1 MQEFTS
7 DESEFDVDY
16 LTCALRLA
24 ESLHGEAYL
33 EIAEAVALQY
43 IEAGELERGVE
54 LAEQIPDAYARDS
67 LLAVSTAK
75 AVASEEEDYATEL
88 LETIEDPILHNSAIE
103 KMAIEF
109 ARRGEFDAALGLTD
123 QLADNASALGAVAA
137 LYWQSGQ
144 KNEAL
149 DLARSIEFAQESAIT
164 LVQLARLSNDNDES
178 LNLLVEARSVA
189 EEIDSVELKV
199 FALIAIASGYEERAE
214 REQSLETLN
223 RAFEVCEDFESGKLI
238 GLSADF
244 ARDEALMEIV
254 QALLRLKDLSKA
266 TDVAEAIDDRFV
278 FARANLGL
286 AVARGKDSQPSEAA
300 EYLDEAKA
308 IIVELQPYGAQ
319 EAEVLDALIIDLAMS
334 YADYGNYDEARRI
347 IHSLTSEEKQ
357 RLVLNEL
364 GKLCSNTG
372 NDRVVSEIAE
382 DLGSPYDKARYWL
395 GIYDS
400 SSSKPELSESAI
412 AKALA
417 NAEGVEQPV
426 EKAEVFTGIALRF
439 AKSERNPQAENF
451 FIAATNAAVLIDGSF
466 LKARAFL
473 RLAKASQE
481 AGRNPNQN
489 EQRLLEA
496 MMARL

>member
-7 DESEFDVDY
+7 DGSEFDVDY

-24 ESLHGEAYL
+24 ESLHGDAHL
-33 EIAEAVALQY
+33 EITEAIALY
-43 IEAGELERGVE
+43 YVDAGQLDRGVE
-54 LAEQIPDAYARDS
+54 LAEQVPDAYARDS
-67 LLAVSTAK
+67 LLAVITAK
-75 AVASEEEDYATEL
+75 AVASEDEDYATEL

-123 QLADNASALGAVAA
+123 QLEDNASALGAIAA

-144 KNEAL
+144 KDEAL
-149 DLARSIEFAQESAIT
+149 ELARSIEFAQESAIA
-164 LVQLARLSNDNDES
+164 LVQLARLSDDNDES

-189 EEIDSVELKV
+189 EEIDSAELKV
-199 FALIAIASGYEERAE
+199 FALIAIAAGYEERAE

-223 RAFEVCEDFESGKLI
+223 RAFEVCEDFESGNVA

-254 QALLRLKDLSKA
+254 QGLLRLQDLSKA
-266 TDVAEAIDDRFV
+266 TDVAEAIDDRFL
-278 FARANLGL
+278 FARVNLGL

-300 EYLDEAKA
+300 GYLDEAKSV
-308 IIVELQPYGAQ
+308 IVELQPYGAQ

-334 YADYGNYDEARRI
+334 YANYKDYDEARRI
-347 IHSLTSEEKQ
+347 IRSLTSEEKQ

-364 GKLCSNTG
+364 GKLCG
-372 NDRVVSEIAE
+372 NAGDDRVVSEIAE
-382 DLGSPYDKARYWL
+382 HLGSPYDKARYWL

-400 SSSKPELSESAI
+400 ASQPELSESAM

-417 NAEGVEQPV
+417 KAEGIEQPV

-439 AKSERNPQAENF
+439 AKSERNPQAENYF
-451 FIAATNAAVLIDGSF
+451 LAATNAATLIEGSF

-473 RLAKASQE
+473 RLAKASQD

-489 EQRLLEA
+489 EQRLLEQ
-496 MMARL
+496 MLARL

>member
-7 DESEFDVDY
+7 DGSEFDVDY

-24 ESLHGEAYL
+24 ESLHGDAHL
-33 EIAEAVALQY
+33 EITEAIALY
-43 IEAGELERGVE
+43 YVDAGQLDRGVE
-54 LAEQIPDAYARDS
+54 LAEQVPDAYARDS
-67 LLAVSTAK
+67 LLAVITAK
-75 AVASEEEDYATEL
+75 AVASEDEDYATEL

-123 QLADNASALGAVAA
+123 QLEDNASALGAIAA

-144 KNEAL
+144 KDEAVE
-149 DLARSIEFAQESAIT
+149 LARSIEFAQESAIA
-164 LVQLARLSNDNDES
+164 LVQLARLSDDNDES

-189 EEIDSVELKV
+189 EEIDSAELKV
-199 FALIAIASGYEERAE
+199 FALIAIAAGYEERAE

-223 RAFEVCEDFESGKLI
+223 RAFEVCEDFESGNLV

-254 QALLRLKDLSKA
+254 QGLLRLQDLSKA
-266 TDVAEAIDDRFV
+266 TDVAEAIDDRFL

-300 EYLDEAKA
+300 GYLDEAKSV
-308 IIVELQPYGAQ
+308 IVELQPYGAQ

-334 YADYGNYDEARRI
+334 YANYKNYDEARRI
-347 IHSLTSEEKQ
+347 IRSLTSEEKQ

-364 GKLCSNTG
+364 GKLCG
-372 NDRVVSEIAE
+372 NAGDDRVVSEIAE
-382 DLGSPYDKARYWL
+382 HLGSPYDKARYWL

-400 SSSKPELSESAI
+400 ANQPELSESAM

-417 NAEGVEQPV
+417 KAEGIEQPV

-439 AKSERNPQAENF
+439 AKSERNPQAENYF
-451 FIAATNAAVLIDGSF
+451 LAATNAATLIEGSF

-473 RLAKASQE
+473 RLAKASQD

-489 EQRLLEA
+489 EQRLLEQ

>member
-7 DESEFDVDY
+7 DGSEFDVDY

-24 ESLHGEAYL
+24 ESLHGDAHL
-33 EIAEAVALQY
+33 EITEAIALY
-43 IEAGELERGVE
+43 YVDAGQLDRGVE
-54 LAEQIPDAYARDS
+54 LAEQVPDAYARDS
-67 LLAVSTAK
+67 LLAVITAK
-75 AVASEEEDYATEL
+75 AVASEDEDYATEL

-123 QLADNASALGAVAA
+123 QLEDNASALGAIAA

-144 KNEAL
+144 KDEAL
-149 DLARSIEFAQESAIT
+149 ELARSIEFAQESAIA
-164 LVQLARLSNDNDES
+164 LVQLARLSDDNDES

-189 EEIDSVELKV
+189 EEIDSAELKV

-223 RAFEVCEDFESGKLI
+223 RAFEVCEDFESGNVA

-254 QALLRLKDLSKA
+254 QGLLRLQDLSKA
-266 TDVAEAIDDRFV
+266 TDVAEAIDDRFL

-300 EYLDEAKA
+300 GYLDEAKSV
-308 IIVELQPYGAQ
+308 IVELQPYGAQ

-334 YADYGNYDEARRI
+334 YANYKNYDEARRI
-347 IHSLTSEEKQ
+347 IRSLTSEEKQ

-364 GKLCSNTG
+364 GKLCG
-372 NDRVVSEIAE
+372 NAGDDRVVSEIAE
-382 DLGSPYDKARYWL
+382 HLGSPYDKARYWL

-400 SSSKPELSESAI
+400 ASQPELSESAM

-417 NAEGVEQPV
+417 KAEGIEQPV

-439 AKSERNPQAENF
+439 AKSERNPQAENYF
-451 FIAATNAAVLIDGSF
+451 LAATNAATLIEGSF

-473 RLAKASQE
+473 RLAKASQD

-489 EQRLLEA
+489 EQRLLEQ
-496 MMARL
+496 MLARL

>member
-1 MQEFTS
+1 MQESTS
-7 DESEFDVDY
+7 DGSEFDVDY

-24 ESLHGEAYL
+24 ESLHGDAHL
-33 EIAEAVALQY
+33 EITEAIALY
-43 IEAGELERGVE
+43 YVDAGQLDRGVE
-54 LAEQIPDAYARDS
+54 LAEQVPDAYARDS
-67 LLAVSTAK
+67 LLAVITAK
-75 AVASEEEDYATEL
+75 AVASEDEDYATEL

-123 QLADNASALGAVAA
+123 QLEDNASALGAIAA

-144 KNEAL
+144 KDEAL
-149 DLARSIEFAQESAIT
+149 ELARSIEFAQESAIA
-164 LVQLARLSNDNDES
+164 LVQLARLSDDNDES

-189 EEIDSVELKV
+189 EEIDSAELKV

-223 RAFEVCEDFESGKLI
+223 RAFEVCEDFESGNVA

-254 QALLRLKDLSKA
+254 QGLLRLQDLSKA
-266 TDVAEAIDDRFV
+266 TDVAEAIDDRFL

-286 AVARGKDSQPSEAA
+286 AVARGKDSQPAEAA
-300 EYLDEAKA
+300 AYLDEAKS

-334 YADYGNYDEARRI
+334 YANYGKYDEARRI
-347 IHSLTSEEKQ
+347 IRSLTSEEKQ

-364 GKLCSNTG
+364 GKLCG
-372 NDRVVSEIAE
+372 NAGDDRVVSEIAE
-382 DLGSPYDKARYWL
+382 HLGSPYDKARYWL

-400 SSSKPELSESAI
+400 ANQPELSESAM

-417 NAEGVEQPV
+417 KAEGIEQPV

-439 AKSERNPQAENF
+439 AKSERNPQAENYF
-451 FIAATNAAVLIDGSF
+451 LAATNAATLIEGSF

-473 RLAKASQE
+473 RLAKASQD

-489 EQRLLEA
+489 EQRLLEQ

>member
-7 DESEFDVDY
+7 DGSEFDVDY

-24 ESLHGEAYL
+24 ESLHGDAHL
-33 EIAEAVALQY
+33 EITEAIALY
-43 IEAGELERGVE
+43 YVEAGQLDRGVE
-54 LAEQIPDAYARDS
+54 LAEQVPDAYARDS
-67 LLAVSTAK
+67 LLAVITAK
-75 AVASEEEDYATEL
+75 AVASEDEDYATEL

-123 QLADNASALGAVAA
+123 QLEDNASALGAIAA

-144 KNEAL
+144 KDEAL
-149 DLARSIEFAQESAIT
+149 ELARSIEFAQESAIA
-164 LVQLARLSNDNDES
+164 LVQLARLSDDNDES

-189 EEIDSVELKV
+189 EEIDSAELKV

-223 RAFEVCEDFESGKLI
+223 RAFEVCEDFESGNLV

-254 QALLRLKDLSKA
+254 QGLIRLQDLSKA
-266 TDVAEAIDDRFV
+266 TDVAEAIDDRFL
-278 FARANLGL
+278 FARANLGV

-300 EYLDEAKA
+300 GYLDEAKSV
-308 IIVELQPYGAQ
+308 IVELQPYGAQ

-334 YADYGNYDEARRI
+334 YANYKDYDEARRI
-347 IHSLTSEEKQ
+347 IRSLTSEEKQ

-364 GKLCSNTG
+364 GKLCG
-372 NDRVVSEIAE
+372 NAGDDRVVSEIAE
-382 DLGSPYDKARYWL
+382 HLGSPYDKARYWL

-400 SSSKPELSESAI
+400 ASQPELSESAM

-417 NAEGVEQPV
+417 KAEGIEQPV

-439 AKSERNPQAENF
+439 AKSERNPQAENYF
-451 FIAATNAAVLIDGSF
+451 LAATNAATLIEGSF

-473 RLAKASQE
+473 RLAKASQD

-489 EQRLLEA
+489 EQRLLEQ

>member
-1 MQEFTS
+1 MQEFTA
-7 DESEFDVDY
+7 DGSEFDVDY

-24 ESLHGEAYL
+24 ESLHGEAHL
-33 EIAEAVALQY
+33 EITEAITLHYV
-43 IEAGELERGVE
+43 EAGQLERGVE

-67 LLAVSTAK
+67 LLAVITAK

-109 ARRGEFDAALGLTD
+109 ARRGEFEAALGLTD
-123 QLADNASALGAVAA
+123 QLEDNASALGTIAV

-149 DLARSIEFAQESAIT
+149 ELARSIEFAQESAIA
-164 LVQLARLSNDNDES
+164 LVQLARLSDDNEEG
-178 LNLLVEARSVA
+178 LNLLAEARSVA
-189 EEIDSVELKV
+189 EEIDSAELKV

-223 RAFEVCEDFESGKLI
+223 RAFEVCEDFESGNLV

-254 QALLRLKDLSKA
+254 QGLIRLQDLSKA
-266 TDVAEAIDDRFV
+266 TDVAEAIDDRFL

-286 AVARGKDSQPSEAA
+286 AVARGKDSQPTEAA
-300 EYLDEAKA
+300 AYLDEARSVV
-308 IIVELQPYGAQ
+308 VELQPYGAQ

-334 YADYGNYDEARRI
+334 YANYGNYDEARRI

-364 GKLCSNTG
+364 GKLCG
-372 NDRVVSEIAE
+372 RAGHDLEISEIAE
-382 DLGSPYDKARYWL
+382 DLRSPYDKARYWL

-400 SSSKPELSESAI
+400 TSQPELSESAM
-412 AKALA
+412 AKVLA
-417 NAEGVEQPV
+417 SAEGVEQPV
-426 EKAEVFTGIALRF
+426 EKAEVFTGIALRL
-439 AKSERNPQAENF
+439 AKSQRSPQAENYF
-451 FIAATNAAVLIDGSF
+451 LAATTSATFIEGSF

-473 RLAKASQE
+473 RLAKASQD

-489 EQRLLEA
+489 EQRLLEQVL
-496 MMARL
+496 ARL

>member
-1 MQEFTS
+1 MQEFNS
-7 DESEFDVDY
+7 DGSEFDVDY
-16 LTCALRLA
+16 LTCASRIA
-24 ESLHGEAYL
+24 ESLHGEAHL
-33 EIAEAVALQY
+33 EITEAIAHHY
-43 IEAGELERGVE
+43 IEAGQLERAVE

-67 LLAVSTAK
+67 LLAVITAK

-88 LETIEDPILHNSAIE
+88 LETIEEPILQNSAIE

-123 QLADNASALGAVAA
+123 QLADNASALGTIAA

-149 DLARSIEFAQESAIT
+149 DLARSIEFPQESAIT
-164 LVQLARLSNDNDES
+164 LVQLAKLSDDNDES
-178 LNLLVEARSVA
+178 LNLLVEAQSVA
-189 EEIDSVELKV
+189 EEIDSAELKV
-199 FALIAIASGYEERAE
+199 FALIAIASGYEERAA

-238 GLSADF
+238 GLSAEF
-244 ARDEALMEIV
+244 ARDEALLEIV
-254 QALLRLKDLSKA
+254 QTLLRLQDLSKA
-266 TDVAEAIDDRFV
+266 ADVVEAIDDRFLFV
-278 FARANLGL
+278 RANLGL
-286 AVARGKDSQPSEAA
+286 AVARGKDSQPAEAA
-300 EYLDEAKA
+300 ECLNEARS

-319 EAEVLDALIIDLAMS
+319 EAGVLDALIIDLAMS
-334 YADYGNYDEARRI
+334 YANFRDYGEARRL

-364 GKLCSNTG
+364 GKLCG
-372 NDRVVSEIAE
+372 RAGDDREISEIAE
-382 DLGSPYDKARYWL
+382 ELGSPYDKARYWL

-400 SSSKPELSESAI
+400 TSQPELSENAM

-417 NAEGVEQPV
+417 SAEGVEQPV
-426 EKAEVFTGIALRF
+426 QKAEVCTEMALRL
-439 AKSERNPQAENF
+439 AKSQRSPEAENF
-451 FIAATNAAVLIDGSF
+451 FLAATTAATLIEGSF

-473 RLAKASQE
+473 RLAKASQ
-481 AGRNPNQN
+481 GRKPNQN
-489 EQRLLEA
+489 EQRLLEE

>member
-7 DESEFDVDY
+7 DGSEFDVDY

-24 ESLHGEAYL
+24 ESLHGDAHL
-33 EIAEAVALQY
+33 EITEAIALY
-43 IEAGELERGVE
+43 YVDAGQLDRGVE
-54 LAEQIPDAYARDS
+54 LAEQVPDAYARDS
-67 LLAVSTAK
+67 LLAVITAK
-75 AVASEEEDYATEL
+75 AVASEDEDYATEL

-123 QLADNASALGAVAA
+123 QLEDNASALGAIAA

-144 KNEAL
+144 KDEAL
-149 DLARSIEFAQESAIT
+149 ELARSIEFAQESAIA
-164 LVQLARLSNDNDES
+164 LVQLARLSDDNDES

-189 EEIDSVELKV
+189 EEIDSAELKV
-199 FALIAIASGYEERAE
+199 FALIAIAAGYEERAE

-223 RAFEVCEDFESGKLI
+223 RAFEVCEDFESGNLV

-254 QALLRLKDLSKA
+254 QGLLRLQDLSKA
-266 TDVAEAIDDRFV
+266 TDVAEAIDDRFL

-300 EYLDEAKA
+300 GYLDEAKSV
-308 IIVELQPYGAQ
+308 IVELQPYGAQ

-334 YADYGNYDEARRI
+334 YANYKDYDEARRI
-347 IHSLTSEEKQ
+347 IRSLTSEEKQ

-364 GKLCSNTG
+364 GKLCG
-372 NDRVVSEIAE
+372 NAGDDRVVSEIAE
-382 DLGSPYDKARYWL
+382 HLGSPYDKARYWL

-400 SSSKPELSESAI
+400 ANQPELSESAM

-417 NAEGVEQPV
+417 KAEGIEQPV

-439 AKSERNPQAENF
+439 AKSERNPQAENYF
-451 FIAATNAAVLIDGSF
+451 LAATNAATLIEGSF

-473 RLAKASQE
+473 RLAKASQD

-489 EQRLLEA
+489 EQRLLEQ

>member
-1 MQEFTS
+1 MQEFNS
-7 DESEFDVDY
+7 DGSEVDVDY
-16 LTCALRLA
+16 PTCALRLA

-33 EIAEAVALQY
+33 EITEAIALQY
-43 IEAGELERGVE
+43 IEAGQLERGVE

-67 LLAVSTAK
+67 LLAVITAK
-75 AVASEEEDYATEL
+75 AVASEEEDYASEL
-88 LETIEDPILHNSAIE
+88 LETIEDPILRNSAIE

-149 DLARSIEFAQESAIT
+149 ELARSIEFAQESAIT

-214 REQSLETLN
+214 REQSVETLN

-244 ARDEALMEIV
+244 ARDEALTEIV

-266 TDVAEAIDDRFV
+266 TDVAEAIDDRFL

-308 IIVELQPYGAQ
+308 IIVELQPYGVQ
-319 EAEVLDALIIDLAMS
+319 EAEVLDALTIDLAMS
-334 YADYGNYDEARRI
+334 YAEYGNYDEARRI

-364 GKLCSNTG
+364 GKLCSNAG

-382 DLGSPYDKARYWL
+382 DLVSPYDKARYWL

-417 NAEGVEQPV
+417 NAESVEQPV

-451 FIAATNAAVLIDGSF
+451 FLAATSAAVLIDGSF

-473 RLAKASQE
+473 RLAKASQD

-489 EQRLLEA
+489 EQRLLEG

>member
-7 DESEFDVDY
+7 DGSEFDVDY

-24 ESLHGEAYL
+24 ESLHGDAHL
-33 EIAEAVALQY
+33 EITEAIALY
-43 IEAGELERGVE
+43 YVDAGQLDRGVE
-54 LAEQIPDAYARDS
+54 LAEQVPDAYARDS
-67 LLAVSTAK
+67 LLAVITAK
-75 AVASEEEDYATEL
+75 AVASEDEDYATEL

-123 QLADNASALGAVAA
+123 QLEDNASALGAIAA

-144 KNEAL
+144 KDEAL
-149 DLARSIEFAQESAIT
+149 ELARSIEFAQESAIA
-164 LVQLARLSNDNDES
+164 LVQLARLSDDNDES

-189 EEIDSVELKV
+189 EEIDSAELKV

-223 RAFEVCEDFESGKLI
+223 RAFEVCEDFESGNLV

-254 QALLRLKDLSKA
+254 QGLLRLQDLSKA
-266 TDVAEAIDDRFV
+266 TDVAEAIDDRFL
-278 FARANLGL
+278 FARANLGV

-300 EYLDEAKA
+300 GYLDEAKSV
-308 IIVELQPYGAQ
+308 IVELQPYGAQ

-334 YADYGNYDEARRI
+334 YANYKNYDEARRI
-347 IHSLTSEEKQ
+347 IRSLTSEEKQ

-364 GKLCSNTG
+364 GKLCG
-372 NDRVVSEIAE
+372 NAGDDRVVSEIAE
-382 DLGSPYDKARYWL
+382 HLGSPYDKARYWL

-400 SSSKPELSESAI
+400 ASQPELSESAM

-417 NAEGVEQPV
+417 KAEGIEQPV

-439 AKSERNPQAENF
+439 AKSERNPQAENYF
-451 FIAATNAAVLIDGSF
+451 LAATNAATLIEGSF

-473 RLAKASQE
+473 RLAKASQD

-489 EQRLLEA
+489 EQRLLEQ

>member
-7 DESEFDVDY
+7 DGSEFDVDY

-24 ESLHGEAYL
+24 ESLHGDAHL
-33 EIAEAVALQY
+33 EITEAIALY
-43 IEAGELERGVE
+43 YVDAGQLDRGVE
-54 LAEQIPDAYARDS
+54 LAEQVPDAYARDS
-67 LLAVSTAK
+67 LLAVITAK
-75 AVASEEEDYATEL
+75 AVASEDEDYATEL

-123 QLADNASALGAVAA
+123 QLEDNASALGAIAA

-144 KNEAL
+144 KDEAL
-149 DLARSIEFAQESAIT
+149 ELARSIEFAQESAIA
-164 LVQLARLSNDNDES
+164 LVQLARLSDDNDES

-189 EEIDSVELKV
+189 EEIDSAELKV
-199 FALIAIASGYEERAE
+199 FALIAIAAGYEERAE

-223 RAFEVCEDFESGKLI
+223 RAFEVCEDFESGNLV

-254 QALLRLKDLSKA
+254 QGLIRLQDLSKA
-266 TDVAEAIDDRFV
+266 TDVAEAIDDRFL
-278 FARANLGL
+278 FARANLGV

-300 EYLDEAKA
+300 GYLDEAKSV
-308 IIVELQPYGAQ
+308 IVELQPYGSQ

-334 YADYGNYDEARRI
+334 YANYKNYDEARRI
-347 IHSLTSEEKQ
+347 IRSLTSEEKQ

-364 GKLCSNTG
+364 GKLCG
-372 NDRVVSEIAE
+372 NAGDDRVVSEIAE
-382 DLGSPYDKARYWL
+382 HLGSPYDKARYWL

-400 SSSKPELSESAI
+400 ASQPELSESAM

-417 NAEGVEQPV
+417 KAEGIEQPV

-439 AKSERNPQAENF
+439 AKSERNPQAENYF
-451 FIAATNAAVLIDGSF
+451 LAATNAATLIEGSF

-473 RLAKASQE
+473 RLAKASQD

-489 EQRLLEA
+489 EQRLLEQ

>member
-1 MQEFTS
+1 MQEFTP
-7 DESEFDVDY
+7 DGAEYEVDY

-24 ESLHGEAYL
+24 ESLHGEAHL
-33 EIAEAVALQY
+33 EITEAIALHY
-43 IEAGELERGVE
+43 VETGELERGVE
-54 LAEQIPDAYARDS
+54 LAEQIPDVYARDS
-67 LLAVSTAK
+67 LLAVITAK

-88 LETIEDPILHNSAIE
+88 LETIEDPILYNSAIE

-123 QLADNASALGAVAA
+123 QLADNASALGTIAA

-149 DLARSIEFAQESAIT
+149 ELARSIEFPQESAIA
-164 LVQLARLSNDNDES
+164 LVQLSRLSDDNEES
-178 LNLLVEARSVA
+178 LNLLAEARSVA
-189 EEIDSVELKV
+189 EDIDSAELKV
-199 FALIAIASGYEERAE
+199 FALIAIASGYEERAD
-214 REQSLETLN
+214 REQSVETLN
-223 RAFEVCEDFESGKLI
+223 RAFEVCEDFESGNLV

-254 QALLRLKDLSKA
+254 QGLLRLHDLSKA
-266 TDVAEAIDDRFV
+266 TDVAEAIDDRIL

-308 IIVELQPYGAQ
+308 VIVELQPYGAQ

-334 YADYGNYDEARRI
+334 YANYKNYDEARRI
-347 IHSLTSEEKQ
+347 IHSLASDEKQ

-364 GKLCSNTG
+364 GKLCG
-372 NDRVVSEIAE
+372 RAGDDRESSEIAE

-400 SSSKPELSESAI
+400 SSSQPELSESAM

-417 NAEGVEQPV
+417 NAEDVEQPV
-426 EKAEVFTGIALRF
+426 EKAEMFTGLALRF
-439 AKSERNPQAENF
+439 AKSEQSPQAENF
-451 FIAATNAAVLIDGSF
+451 FLTATNAAILIDGSF

-473 RLAKASQE
+473 RLAKASQD
-481 AGRNPNQN
+481 AGRNLNQN
-489 EQRLLEA
+489 EQRLLEQL
-496 MMARL
+496 MARL